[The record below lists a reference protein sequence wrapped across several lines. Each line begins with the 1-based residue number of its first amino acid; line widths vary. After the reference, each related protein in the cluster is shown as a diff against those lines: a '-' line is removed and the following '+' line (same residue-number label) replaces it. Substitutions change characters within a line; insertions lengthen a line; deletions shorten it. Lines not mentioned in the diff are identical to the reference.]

1 MADKKD
7 GSFELEVKENGKEVK
22 RAFKITE
29 ATLQQQNEATKVYNR
44 AFRDALESGAL
55 LRNKLED
62 YMRSQGMWDDEKQ
75 ATLEGLQK
83 EILDGEKKLAK
94 GGIRLSAAKEA
105 ALEMSQK
112 RAEIRMMLMEK
123 NSLDASTAEGQADNA
138 RFTSLLAQCILK
150 EDGRNRVFA
159 DIDSYEESASQPWAV
174 QAASEL
180 ANMLYDLDHD
190 YDKNLKENQFLVNY
204 GFANEDLQLTNSDGH
219 LIDIDEDG
227 VERLI
232 DKEGRFIKYDDDG
245 NAIYINRKGEEV
257 DEDGKPKVAFQPF
270 LDDKGKPVDVP
281 VTEEETAEETS
292 EETAESEEE
301 TPAPKKRGRP
311 KKSEETV

>member
-138 RFTSLLAQCILK
+138 KFDYLVSATLVYKDNNKPFFTNLADYRNRNTEEVSIEAARRLAQRMYGLDADHDHKLAENKFLK
-150 EDGRNRVFA
+150 EFKFVDEELRLINKDGNLVDREGKRINEDGRY
-159 DIDSYEESASQPWAV
+159 IDEEG
-174 QAASEL
+174 
-180 ANMLYDLDHD
+180 N
-190 YDKNLKENQFLVNY
+190 
-204 GFANEDLQLTNSDGH
+204 
-219 LIDIDEDG
+219 LIDREG
-227 VERLI
+227 NPVTEEGEYAFER
-232 DKEGRFIKYDDDG
+232 
-245 NAIYINRKGEEV
+245 
-257 DEDGKPKVAFQPF
+257 QPF
-270 LDDKGKPVDVP
+270 LDEDGNEVKSEKK
-281 VTEEETAEETS
+281 EEEKAEDEAKEEAEDKAEEAQA
-292 EETAESEEE
+292 EESEPE
-301 TPAPKKRGRP
+301 KKD
-311 KKSEETV
+311 

>member
-75 ATLEGLQK
+75 ASLEGLQK

-112 RAEIRMMLMEK
+112 RSEIRLMLMEK

-138 RFTSLLAQCILK
+138 KFDYLVSATLVYNDNNKPFFTNLADYRNRNTEEVSIEAARRLAQRMYGLDADHDHKLAENKFLK
-150 EDGRNRVFA
+150 EFKFIDEELRLINKDGNLVDKEGNRINEDGR
-159 DIDSYEESASQPWAV
+159 Y
-174 QAASEL
+174 
-180 ANMLYDLDHD
+180 
-190 YDKNLKENQFLVNY
+190 
-204 GFANEDLQLTNSDGH
+204 
-219 LIDIDEDG
+219 IDEEG
-227 VERLI
+227 NLI
-232 DKEGRFIKYDDDG
+232 DKEG
-245 NAIYINRKGEEV
+245 NPVTQEGEY
-257 DEDGKPKVAFQPF
+257 AFERQPF
-270 LDDKGKPVDVP
+270 LDEDGNEVKSEKKEEEKAEDEAKEEAEAKAEEVQ
-281 VTEEETAEETS
+281 TEES
-292 EETAESEEE
+292 EPE
-301 TPAPKKRGRP
+301 KKD
-311 KKSEETV
+311 